1 MLSILGV
8 KKLFTGIVEE
18 VGRIQKIVSQKTGEF
33 LLRIE
38 CNKMNPHTFKLGESI
53 SVNGTCLTVT
63 KRGKTFFETLASLET
78 LSKTNLSD
86 KNAKDFVN
94 LERAMKANG
103 RFGGHIVSG
112 HVDVLGKVVNV
123 INVGKS
129 FEYWFRIN
137 KKMNKYIIE
146 KGSITIDGISLTVN
160 KVKENTFSVNIIPHT
175 SENTISNSW
184 VRGSMVNLEFDM
196 IAKYIEKMVKK

>member
-1 MLSILGV
+1 MTIDF
-8 KKLFTGIVEE
+8 KRYE
-18 VGRIQKIVSQKTGEF
+18 
-33 LLRIE
+33 
-38 CNKMNPHTFKLGESI
+38 TF
-53 SVNGTCLTVT
+53 VDAVT
-63 KRGKTFFETLASLET
+63 SDAS
-78 LSKTNLSD
+78 
-86 KNAKDFVN
+86 KDFVN